1 MKEEGSQDGD
11 DDTLEYEEEEVAD
24 ADEGRRSISKAQ
36 DFSYSLQSQPKE
48 MVSKLSLKTEKHP
61 APYKIGWIK
70 RGTKTLV
77 TERCLFTFSIGKHL
91 CDVVEMDACH
101 LILRRPWQFDVDAQ
115 QQGRVDVYIIFRDGR
130 KIIFRP
136 LEEVENSIYS
146 KGKPVLLS
154 TGS

>member
-1 MKEEGSQDGD
+1 M
-11 DDTLEYEEEEVAD
+11 
-24 ADEGRRSISKAQ
+24 
-36 DFSYSLQSQPKE
+36 
-48 MVSKLSLKTEKHP
+48 
-61 APYKIGWIK
+61 
-70 RGTKTLV
+70 
-77 TERCLFTFSIGKHL
+77 
-91 CDVVEMDACH
+91 MDACH

-154 TGS
+154 TGSEFIEEVKKA